1 MDLHVLPVHGPDVIL
16 GMEWLESL
24 GRVTTDFAT
33 TSIEFVKDDKLI
45 VLSGVLRAPSM
56 LSLNSFVSLMSH

>member
-16 GMEWLESL
+16 GMEGLESL
-24 GRVTTDFAT
+24 DRVTTDFAT
-33 TSIEFVKDDKLI
+33 KSIKFVKDDKLI

-56 LSLNSFVSLMSH
+56 L